1 MGDRAALD
9 AERQQLLT
17 ADDVVLAPGDLP
29 YRALYAMHIPSSP
42 SPSAR
47 RAKFCMH
54 VMRNLTPLGPR
65 TLLAGLCR
73 QFAAIDGQYHPA
85 DRRKGPPEQSWNR
98 GATEL

>member
-9 AERQQLLT
+9 AEPQQLLT

-29 YRALYAMHIPSSP
+29 YRAFYAMHIPSSP

-54 VMRNLTPLGPR
+54 VMRNLTPLAR
-65 TLLAGLCR
+65 RARLAGLCR
-73 QFAAIDGQYHPA
+73 QFAAIGGQYHPA
-85 DRRKGPPEQSWNR
+85 TSRNRQPEQS
-98 GATEL
+98 